1 LAGGSPSAWLQS
13 DLGRRMGPGRLRAQ
27 KPIETVRRLEFL
39 DLPQARRARA
49 PCDRDRFKNLLRSW
63 AFLFPEAT

>member
-1 LAGGSPSAWLQS
+1 
-13 DLGRRMGPGRLRAQ
+13 MGPGRLRAQ